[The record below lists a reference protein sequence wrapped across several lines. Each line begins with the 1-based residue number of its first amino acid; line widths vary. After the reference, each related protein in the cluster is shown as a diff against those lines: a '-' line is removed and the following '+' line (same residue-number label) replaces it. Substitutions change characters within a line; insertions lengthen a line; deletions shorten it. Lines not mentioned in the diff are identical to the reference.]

1 MKIKANYN
9 NYVIVIKLISNKTPR
24 KAPCVCQVSQEAGE
38 GERQRQRER
47 ETRDE
52 QDSVVR
58 PPGGYRAQGGFAKD
72 KAEFFLSSS
81 YSLNPFDSSA

>member
-1 MKIKANYN
+1 MKSKENYTY
-9 NYVIVIKLISNKTPR
+9 YVIVIKLISNKTPR
-24 KAPCVCQVSQEAGE
+24 KKVSQEAGE
-38 GERQRQRER
+38 GERQRERER

-58 PPGGYRAQGGFAKD
+58 PPGGYRARGGFAKD